1 MGVSSH
7 QARDIVLRRRR
18 GTELRL
24 SLILEKLKFVTEAE
38 LMRDIQLAL
47 SQDGHRV
54 FRNNIGVCKD
64 ERGNYIRYGVCNPG
78 GSDLI
83 GWTKDGRFLAVEVKS
98 AKGRL
103 TATQE
108 SFLKNVNE
116 AGGVGICAR
125 SVQDVSQI

>member
-1 MGVSSH
+1 M
-7 QARDIVLRRRR
+7 
-18 GTELRL
+18 
-24 SLILEKLKFVTEAE
+24 TEAE
-38 LMRDIQLAL
+38 LMREIQLFL
-47 SQDGHRV
+47 SNKGHRV

-83 GWTKDGRFLAVEVKS
+83 GWTKEGKFLAVEVKS

-108 SFLKNVNE
+108 SFLEAINK
-116 AGGVGICAR
+116 AGGIGICAR